1 MKRTIIMLILIILIQ
16 TSIIH
21 QRIPQSK
28 TSNPSKNSYYYN
40 TTNSVRR
47 LGRQNNKVIV
57 FVNPDS
63 SFYWLNKTI
72 SQANVSVDIMVY
84 EMWSQDI
91 LETINKTA
99 SRGVKFRILLEGDT
113 YSVYGEN
120 WNRNMS
126 AKLYKLNQ
134 SGKPIWVRL
143 ESTGTLIH
151 AKMAIIDRSI
161 VIIGSEN
168 YLPTAYPVD
177 PYNIEKQPYSTPSRG
192 WGAIIYDSTLAS
204 ECEDVFESIFLDDS
218 KSEDYNPSI
227 HGTGYAPT
235 DNGILFFSPAFDYI
249 EVDNVEVSLVRSP
262 VNSYS
267 TLQWLI
273 DNANHTIFIETPYIN
288 NESYEIQDLINRLEN
303 AVNRGVTV
311 QIILEDDSVGNY
323 YDIGPYLNSKGM
335 NVVPAFSLNNIIF
348 LHNKGIIVD
357 DEYVLIGSI
366 NWSNWSLVS
375 NIEMG
380 VLIRSRQI
388 AMFLKDVYSYDWD
401 KSSTQAFDSDGDGL
415 SNCYEDEH
423 NLNPYDSDTDND
435 GATDYSE
442 VYYYGTD
449 PASPDLIRVE
459 ILSPENN
466 SYVSTQNINIQWDIS
481 LRSYVTRIEIYV
493 DSKLKATL
501 APGTSSY
508 SVYLEDQSWHTI
520 KIRPKT
526 NTEFRVISSNLRVC
540 IDTKPPQIQVYSP
553 ENNTTVDGPDIQLK
567 INIKDYTS
575 TKVIIEENGTKIY
588 EETNSK
594 NNYNITLNISH
605 SKQGTYIIEITAT
618 DNADNTNKTNIII
631 YIESTQTTNNPKTE
645 STQATTL
652 PIWRKTITWD
662 LFIGLTVIIILISIA
677 IIIVYYKKYHTHPDS

>member
-1 MKRTIIMLILIILIQ
+1 MKRIIIMLILIILIQ
-16 TSIIH
+16 ASIIH

-72 SQANVSVDIMVY
+72 SQAKVSVDIMVY

-113 YSVYGEN
+113 YGVYGEN

-126 AKLYKLNQ
+126 AELYKLNQ

-143 ESTGTLIH
+143 ESTGTLMH
-151 AKMAIIDRSI
+151 AKMAIIDQSI

-168 YLPTAYPVD
+168 YMPTAYPVD
-177 PYNIEKQPYSTPSRG
+177 PYNIEKQPYNTPSRG

-204 ECEDVFESIFLDDS
+204 ECEGVFESIFLDDS

-227 HGTGYAPT
+227 HGIGYAP
-235 DNGILFFSPAFDYI
+235 DDHGILDFSPAFSYI
-249 EVDNVEVSLVRSP
+249 EADNVEVSLVRSP
-262 VNSYS
+262 INSYS

-273 DNANHTIFIETPYIN
+273 DNANHTIFIEAPYIN

-357 DEYVLIGSI
+357 DEYVLMGSI

-508 SVYLEDQSWHTI
+508 SVYLEDQSWHII

-677 IIIVYYKKYHTHPDS
+677 IIIVYYKKISRESR